1 MRLSRPAQRLTPDD
15 GATYGNRGRAWAR
28 KHELDRALSD
38 LSQAVQLNPNNPVDW
53 QGRGWVL
60 AQLSRKEEAIAD
72 YRHAL
77 SLDPK
82 DEFSANALKE
92 LGASP

>member
-1 MRLSRPAQRLTPDD
+1 M
-15 GATYGNRGRAWAR
+15 
-28 KHELDRALSD
+28 
-38 LSQAVQLNPNNPVDW
+38 QLNPNNPVDW

-60 AQLSRKEEAIAD
+60 AQLGRKEEAIAD